1 MAAGTAPRAV
11 PFRAPKLSL
20 LAAQRPLRFGQGR
33 LHRRKPNRCYVR
45 VMEDWNDARLVL
57 AVARAGGL
65 AAAAKALHVDHSTVF
80 RRLAALEARLGL
92 ALFERG
98 PGGLYQPTA
107 AGARA
112 ASAAERME
120 DEALGLARDL
130 AGQDRRLSGRLRV
143 TCSETLAY
151 RLLTPYVAR
160 FRAEHPGVVV
170 ELAVDSR
177 VLNLSRREAD
187 VALRVARPREGDLW
201 GRKLADVA
209 WTAYGA
215 AGYLAGAPPLASPA
229 DLGRHPLIGWE
240 EGAAAGINAA
250 EWLAGIAPAEA
261 VVYRTNSLVNQ
272 LVAARAG
279 VGLAVLPC
287 YLGDP
292 EPGLAR
298 ALPGGPVPAL
308 ARELWIVTHQDLRR
322 TARVRAFFDTIAE
335 GIAADRMLVE
345 GTEPQEP

>member
-1 MAAGTAPRAV
+1 MD
-11 PFRAPKLSL
+11 
-20 LAAQRPLRFGQGR
+20 
-33 LHRRKPNRCYVR
+33 
-45 VMEDWNDARLVL
+45 DWNDARLLL
-57 AVARAGGL
+57 AVSRTGSL
-65 AAAAKALHVDHSTVF
+65 TAAAKGLRVDHSTVF

-92 ALFERG
+92 PLFERG
-98 PGGLYQPTA
+98 PGGTYQPTT
-107 AGARA
+107 AGVRA
-112 ASAAERME
+112 ALAAERME

-130 AGQDRRLSGRLRV
+130 AGQDRRLTGRLRV

-151 RLLTPYVAR
+151 RLLTRHIAR
-160 FRAEHPGVVV
+160 FRAAQPGIVV
-170 ELAVDSR
+170 ELVVDSR

-215 AGYLAGAPPLASPA
+215 ADYLSGVPPLASPA
-229 DLGRHPLIGWE
+229 DLGSHPLIGWE
-240 EGAAAGINAA
+240 EGTAGINAA
-250 EWLAGIAPAEA
+250 DWLTKAVPSAA

-279 VGLAVLPC
+279 IGLAVLPC

-298 ALPGGPVPAL
+298 ALPGGPVRAL
-308 ARELWIVTHQDLRR
+308 ERELWIVTHQDLRR
-322 TARVRAFFDTIAE
+322 TARVRAFFDAVAE
-335 GIAADRMLVE
+335 GIGADRMLIE
-345 GTEPQEP
+345 GGASISDG